1 MKIGNKFLVI
11 AIQVAV
17 VGLSLQSFAGRD
29 DFNKPSKE
37 LAEAIGSA
45 ATTMGYDL
53 SSKEGRKQFGD
64 YMKTQRDTLATS
76 LGIDMSTE
84 EGRKKYH
91 ESVKTHVDEVAKSQ
105 NFDLTT
111 KEGRDSLEKYFI
123 TNGEYAYVRPEP
135 KEKRGPREEGG
146 KDQEKKQHGMK
157 DREMKDSGEQVE
169 RRPPPPRDQEKRP
182 AIAKDAGQEKRP
194 EQKQ

>member
-1 MKIGNKFLVI
+1 MKLGNKFLVI

-17 VGLSLQSFAGRD
+17 AGLSLQSFAGRE

-37 LAEAIGSA
+37 LAESIAGA

-91 ESVKTHVDEVAKSQ
+91 ETVKTQMDEVAKAQ

-111 KEGRDSLEKYFI
+111 KEGRDALEKYFI
-123 TNGEYAYVRPEP
+123 TNGEYAYVRPDP
-135 KEKRGPREEGG
+135 KEKRGPRDEGR

-157 DREMKDSGEQVE
+157 DRE
-169 RRPPPPRDQEKRP
+169 
-182 AIAKDAGQEKRP
+182 KRP
-194 EQKQ
+194 ELAKEAGHEKRRDQAPEQNQ